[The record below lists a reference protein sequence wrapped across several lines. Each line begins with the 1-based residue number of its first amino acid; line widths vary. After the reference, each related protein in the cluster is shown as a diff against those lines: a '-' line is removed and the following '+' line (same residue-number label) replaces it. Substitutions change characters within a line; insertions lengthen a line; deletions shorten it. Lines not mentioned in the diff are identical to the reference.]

1 VNQSLLG
8 GETAVTAGHSSRDYD
23 SLVVNPYPNLSGTGV
38 VYPARL
44 NPGQVRT
51 PLLLMVVIELAIL
64 FSSVYVAGALVCGS
78 IIECDRLIGPLAPKA
93 VLVAVVSFI
102 SFVAMGL
109 YRFHQRL
116 YFREAVVRVLVGL
129 VFACLA
135 LAILFYAFPS
145 AMINRD
151 IASVAFGYALVLT
164 LIVRLGFVRTVDEN
178 VFRRATLVYGAGD
191 RAASITSIRRRAD
204 RRGFKVVARVA
215 ALGDTIVGDKEVLQT
230 NGKSITDIA
239 IEKGADEIVVAM
251 DDRRGNLP
259 IRELLDA
266 RLEGIDVIDLLE
278 FLERETGKIRV
289 DLVHPGWLIF
299 SPGFRRSKF
308 RSFAKRVLD
317 TVVCGILLL
326 VSWPI
331 MLVVALAIKIEDG
344 LSAPVFYTQSRVGRG
359 NRNFTVLKFRSMRED
374 AEEDGKAVWASKEDS
389 RVTRVGNFLRNSR
402 LDELPQVFNVLAGQM
417 SVVGPR
423 PERPEFV
430 NELQEN
436 IPYYAERHMVKPGVT
451 GWAQL
456 EYSYGASE
464 EDAIEKLQYD
474 LYYIK
479 NQTLLLD
486 LMIILQTVEV
496 VLWGKGAR

>member
-1 VNQSLLG
+1 VLGSLIGYEQLLG
-8 GETAVTAGHSSRDYD
+8 
-23 SLVVNPYPNLSGTGV
+23 P
-38 VYPARL
+38 
-44 NPGQVRT
+44 
-51 PLLLMVVIELAIL
+51 I
-64 FSSVYVAGALVCGS
+64 
-78 IIECDRLIGPLAPKA
+78 APKA
-93 VLVAVVSFI
+93 ALVAVVSFI
-102 SFVAMGL
+102 SLTAMGL
-109 YRFHQRL
+109 YQFHQRL

-129 VFACLA
+129 AFACLA
-135 LAILFYAFPS
+135 LAIIFYAFPS
-145 AMINRD
+145 LMITRD
-151 IASVAFGYALVLT
+151 IASVAFAYALVLM
-164 LIVRLGFVRTVDEN
+164 LGVRLLFVRTVDEH
-178 VFRRATLVYGAGD
+178 VFRRATMVYGAGD
-191 RAASITSIRRRAD
+191 RAASITAIRRRAD

-215 ALGDTIVGDKEVLQT
+215 ALGDTIVGHQDVLRT

-239 IEKGADEIVVAM
+239 IEKGADEIVIAM

-259 IRELLDA
+259 VRELLDA
-266 RLEGIDVIDLLE
+266 RLAGIDVIDLLE

-289 DLVHPGWLIF
+289 DLVSPGWLIF
-299 SPGFRRSKF
+299 SPGFRRSQFKE
-308 RSFAKRVLD
+308 FAKRVMD
-317 TVVCGILLL
+317 AVVCGSLLV

-331 MLVVALAIKIEDG
+331 MLLIGLAIKIEDG
-344 LSAPVFYTQSRVGRG
+344 LSAPVIYKQFRVGQ
-359 NRNFTVLKFRSMRED
+359 NSRNFNVLKFRSMRED
-374 AEEDGKAVWASKEDS
+374 AEKDGKAVWATENDS

-436 IPYYAERHMVKPGVT
+436 IPYYAERHVVKPGVT

-456 EYSYGASE
+456 KYSYGASE

-486 LMIILQTVEV
+486 FLIIVQTVEV